1 MPDTSDGRITLAVIQ
16 ADIRHLTTLLEGHI
30 RDDNERRTDHET
42 RIRRIENNALPE
54 VRDRINCVEDRV
66 IRVEERQ
73 GVLAT
78 GQTIFTVIAATI
90 AGWLGVRQ

>member
-1 MPDTSDGRITLAVIQ
+1 MPETPEGRVTLAVIQ
-16 ADIRHLTTLLEGHI
+16 SDIRHLTALLEGHI
-30 RDDNERRTDHET
+30 REDNERRLDHES
-42 RIRRIENNALPE
+42 RIRCIETRSLPE
-54 VRDRINCVEDRV
+54 VKQQLNAVEDRV

-78 GQTIFTVIAATI
+78 GQAVFTAVAAAI

>member
-1 MPDTSDGRITLAVIQ
+1 MPDTPEGRITLAVIQ
-16 ADIRHLTTLLEGHI
+16 ADIRHLTALLEGHI
-30 RDDNERRTDHET
+30 RDDNDRRTDHET

-54 VRDRINCVEDRV
+54 VRQQINVIEDRV

-78 GQTIFTVIAATI
+78 GQGIFTIIAATI

>member
-54 VRDRINCVEDRV
+54 VRQQMNVIEDRV

-73 GVLAT
+73 GILAT
-78 GQTIFTVIAATI
+78 GQAVFTAVAAAI

>member
-1 MPDTSDGRITLAVIQ
+1 MPDTPEGRVTLAVIQ
-16 ADIRHLTTLLEGHI
+16 TDIRHLSALLEGHI

-54 VRDRINCVEDRV
+54 VRQQINVVEDRV

-73 GVLAT
+73 GVLVT